1 MKAVTVLAV
10 AGVSL
15 ALTACNR
22 PDANRTTSI
31 PAGIND
37 ATTVTAPIVTR
48 SAPPAPAE
56 RGPIP
61 ANANA
66 EAPGT
71 NASVAFADS
80 AQGAGTKLPA
90 SKGGAPEEQA
100 AHAKAQD
107 DAAKAADTAAGDA
120 AKKAGLTSGPAAGGA
135 RDSTANNPRAGSLT
149 KSEESSQMPKAG
161 QANNHSSP
169 ALDTKGTQ

>member
-1 MKAVTVLAV
+1 MKALTVLAV

-15 ALTACNR
+15 ALAACNR

-31 PAGIND
+31 PAGVHD
-37 ATTVTAPIVTR
+37 ATAVTAPIVTP

-80 AQGAGTKLPA
+80 AQGAGAKLPP
-90 SKGGAPEEQA
+90 SKGGTLEEQA
-100 AHAKAQD
+100 AHVKAQA
-107 DAAKAADTAAGDA
+107 DAAKAADTAAADA
-120 AKKAGLTSGPAAGGA
+120 AKKADLKGA
-135 RDSTANNPRAGSLT
+135 
-149 KSEESSQMPKAG
+149 K
-161 QANNHSSP
+161 
-169 ALDTKGTQ
+169 

>member
-1 MKAVTVLAV
+1 MKALTVLAV
-10 AGVSL
+10 AGVSV

-31 PAGIND
+31 PAGVHD
-37 ATTVTAPIVTR
+37 ATAITAPIVTP

-71 NASVAFADS
+71 DASVAFADS
-80 AQGAGTKLPA
+80 AQGAGAKLPP
-90 SKGGAPEEQA
+90 SKGGAPDEQD
-100 AHAKAQD
+100 AHVKAQD
-107 DAAKAADTAAGDA
+107 DAAKAADTAAADA
-120 AKKAGLTSGPAAGGA
+120 AKKAGLAPDAAGGTA
-135 RDSTANNPRAGSLT
+135 RDSAANNPRDGSLT
-149 KSEESSQMPKAG
+149 KSEESNQMPKAG

-169 ALDTKGTQ
+169 ALDTKGPK

>member
-1 MKAVTVLAV
+1 MKALTVLAI

-31 PAGIND
+31 PAGVHA
-37 ATTVTAPIVTR
+37 ATTVTAPIVTP

-71 NASVAFADS
+71 NASVAFAES
-80 AQGAGTKLPA
+80 AQGTGAKLPP
-90 SKGGAPEEQA
+90 SKGGAPEDQA
-100 AHAKAQD
+100 THVKAQN
-107 DAAKAADTAAGDA
+107 DAARAADTAAGDA
-120 AKKAGLTSGPAAGGA
+120 AKNATGTSDATGGTA
-135 RDSTANNPRAGSLT
+135 RDSAANNPRDGSLT
-149 KSEESSQMPKAG
+149 KGEESNQMPKAG

-169 ALDTKGTQ
+169 ALDPSSAK